1 MVITRSAQNA
11 VRIIGLL
18 SCLCLL
24 IVTLFVNS
32 SLILFL
38 IVTVFIGI
46 SLLAIYVVTD
56 RKRRYYFPLV
66 FMLFYIVGYILAF
79 AHILFYRDKLIRFS
93 RVGWFPIGSFGFTD
107 KEWFQILMV
116 ILFGLAGMLCTVL
129 FHEAIFKRGRVAESR
144 IFTIL
149 HRRRSTANLF
159 IALWFLFSIT
169 IMFTMLALGIGRH
182 GLAETRQLPFKATG
196 LLLYIRNY
204 IVPFAGFVLMDV
216 FAHSNRK
223 RLRNITIFL
232 LVLFSALNSLLF
244 YSRIHVI
251 MIMFTVFIYFFL
263 NIGQHGVSMKRM
275 LFYFALTVPAIAVIL
290 FAVTKIRSMV
300 YYQTTIGNP
309 LVDLTVGMASIKE
322 ALYLMS
328 TLLLTRTEG
337 IRMLLAVVS
346 SSLSGVQLTW
356 GMFMGDEGITRMI
369 VKSVFGFLPIGG
381 EGAAYGVTMGIWG
394 FLFMSKSYIV
404 LFIGTMLYTS
414 FALFVEEL
422 FRRKGLRAGA
432 LFFAVSIGV
441 MIWMNMVLFF
451 LIRIVA
457 MVVLAYFFIR
467 FIESYYGGSASR
479 TQYELL

>member
-1 MVITRSAQNA
+1 
-11 VRIIGLL
+11 
-18 SCLCLL
+18 
-24 IVTLFVNS
+24 
-32 SLILFL
+32 
-38 IVTVFIGI
+38 
-46 SLLAIYVVTD
+46 
-56 RKRRYYFPLV
+56 
-66 FMLFYIVGYILAF
+66 
-79 AHILFYRDKLIRFS
+79 
-93 RVGWFPIGSFGFTD
+93 
-107 KEWFQILMV
+107 
-116 ILFGLAGMLCTVL
+116 
-129 FHEAIFKRGRVAESR
+129 
-144 IFTIL
+144 
-149 HRRRSTANLF
+149 
-159 IALWFLFSIT
+159 
-169 IMFTMLALGIGRH
+169 
-182 GLAETRQLPFKATG
+182 
-196 LLLYIRNY
+196 
-204 IVPFAGFVLMDV
+204 
-216 FAHSNRK
+216 
-223 RLRNITIFL
+223 
-232 LVLFSALNSLLF
+232 
-244 YSRIHVI
+244 
-251 MIMFTVFIYFFL
+251 
-263 NIGQHGVSMKRM
+263 
-275 LFYFALTVPAIAVIL
+275 
-290 FAVTKIRSMV
+290 MV